1 MDIQTVDVSKLPEIL
16 EAGGMLVDV
25 RHDHEYEDG
34 HVPGAVLIPL
44 PDLPDRVSE
53 LPTDREF
60 YVMCRTAGRSGRA
73 VEWLVE
79 QGFDA
84 RLVEGGIIAWYD
96 SGQPVAE
103 GPEPG

>member
-1 MDIQTVDVSKLPEIL
+1 MEIETIDVSQLPAAL
-16 EAGGMLVDV
+16 EGGATLVDV
-25 RHDHEYEDG
+25 REDHEYEDG

-44 PDLPDRVSE
+44 GDLPDRLGD
-53 LPTDREF
+53 LPSDDAF

-73 VEWLVE
+73 VEMLV
-79 QGFDA
+79 QKGFDA